1 MASIDRIM
9 IEDEAVTNLMRE
21 LQAGLASS
29 GLELE
34 GRHAVAAYIGAFDAV
49 RRPRSY
55 NHVPKAVGDMIGA
68 IETAAG
74 PSAVE
79 DYHRLVLLTL
89 IQQFDQRATAC
100 RLPPRLRDRSIDFL
114 AGIVRRLQ
122 KPRPGHYR
130 LDKDN
135 FQKDLAVARLKL
147 WPCGA
152 EHVDVYSGIPRRL
165 ALHSGPS
172 QLVQAFGHICLRIGG
187 FRPFFETHFDTRM
200 IRDFSADGYRA
211 LYLTIAQM
219 LEAAPDRLGVFSGS
233 WWHDPA
239 VAEISPNLA
248 FLNAL
253 PLKGGAKLYRL
264 GADDQTI
271 AQATRLSKERTD
283 HVQNGTYRP
292 TNYLLIWAR
301 NDLLRWARAE
311 ASGQTAAA
319 PPSTVAAG

>member
-114 AGIVRRLQ
+114 AESSEDCKSRGPGIIGWTRTTFKRISPSLASSFGRAVPNMSMCIPASLAGSRCIRALASSC
-122 KPRPGHYR
+122 RPSAISAFGSE
-130 LDKDN
+130 
-135 FQKDLAVARLKL
+135 
-147 WPCGA
+147 G
-152 EHVDVYSGIPRRL
+152 
-165 ALHSGPS
+165 SGPFS
-172 QLVQAFGHICLRIGG
+172 KRIS
-187 FRPFFETHFDTRM
+187 TR
-200 IRDFSADGYRA
+200 A
-211 LYLTIAQM
+211 
-219 LEAAPDRLGVFSGS
+219 
-233 WWHDPA
+233 
-239 VAEISPNLA
+239 
-248 FLNAL
+248 
-253 PLKGGAKLYRL
+253 
-264 GADDQTI
+264 
-271 AQATRLSKERTD
+271 
-283 HVQNGTYRP
+283 
-292 TNYLLIWAR
+292 
-301 NDLLRWARAE
+301 
-311 ASGQTAAA
+311 
-319 PPSTVAAG
+319 